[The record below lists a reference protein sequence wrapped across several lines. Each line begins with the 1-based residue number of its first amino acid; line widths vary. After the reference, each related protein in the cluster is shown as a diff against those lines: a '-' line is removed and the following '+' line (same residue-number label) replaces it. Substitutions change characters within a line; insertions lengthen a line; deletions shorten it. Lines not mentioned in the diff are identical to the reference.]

1 MNDSNGGV
9 DNKCCIGNTT
19 YHIFIFRNQSQIPI
33 HHLPNEYETISSISL
48 LVILES
54 ILTTFRHLGS
64 QVVVWHV
71 WLRFEISPSTR
82 YIVTVSSLRVRTW
95 MVEGNSSVI
104 WAVEISF
111 IGRKEA
117 YASRAYK
124 LHTSC
129 MGSNTVHSKCHCNQP
144 LGCRTG
150 WQVSA
155 TPQLHADH
163 RAGRKE
169 IPAMA
174 SLIVPRGSK
183 PVHYWRNQCRTTDSG
198 GFT

>member
-1 MNDSNGGV
+1 MVEENIFNTPTWSDFLCPVIGMNDSNGGV

-82 YIVTVSSLRVRTW
+82 YIVTVSSLRMRTW

-111 IGRKEA
+111 HWAKRSVCKSCIQA
-117 YASRAYK
+117 AYK
-124 LHTSC
+124 LHGFKYS
-129 MGSNTVHSKCHCNQP
+129 P
-144 LGCRTG
+144 L
-150 WQVSA
+150 
-155 TPQLHADH
+155 
-163 RAGRKE
+163 K
-169 IPAMA
+169 M
-174 SLIVPRGSK
+174 SL
-183 PVHYWRNQCRTTDSG
+183 
-198 GFT
+198 